1 MRKKLLAL
9 LLTLCMVLS
18 LLPVT
23 AMAVEGNVS
32 QETGYGNAALPAAP
46 AVTGDVITVTPENA
60 QYTLDGAYGSIDG
73 KTICFSGG
81 DYTDVLVLARP
92 TKFVGSNTEYYNG
105 EWTSESNSRAQF
117 VTITAKWKT

>member
-46 AVTGDVITVTPENA
+46 AVTGDDYGDPRKRTVHPGWSLWL
-60 QYTLDGAYGSIDG
+60 Y
-73 KTICFSGG
+73 
-81 DYTDVLVLARP
+81 
-92 TKFVGSNTEYYNG
+92 
-105 EWTSESNSRAQF
+105 
-117 VTITAKWKT
+117 